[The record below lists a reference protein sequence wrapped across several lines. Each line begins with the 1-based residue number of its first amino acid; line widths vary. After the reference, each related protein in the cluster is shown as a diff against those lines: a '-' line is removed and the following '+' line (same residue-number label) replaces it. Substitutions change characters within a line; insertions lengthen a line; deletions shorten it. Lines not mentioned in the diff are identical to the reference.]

1 MERNRS
7 QQWLDRDELHGYSQ
21 PHLGTDVPVFD
32 PGDQRVGNRRVVGNV
47 KCGYQPFI
55 ALCSAAADSG
65 GRRHPASCWTWL
77 APADNGLGGAITG
90 YNIWRHNGSSWS
102 ELVANTG
109 STARTYTDTDGP
121 AEGQIYQYTVRAINS
136 AGSGEWSE
144 TSSWSELAVE
154 VEDPTESAVPSAPRR
169 LQVDAQSTGVVM
181 VWLAP
186 TDEGTGGAVTGYTI
200 WRWYNNVWSQI
211 ETDTGSTATNYT
223 DTDSLTVGDTYWYS
237 VRAINTS
244 GTGEWS
250 ETSSA
255 VINPALPS
263 APRRFSGDAQSTGV
277 VLDWLAPADS
287 GLGGAVTGYNIWRR
301 HNGVWTEIVDDTG
314 NAQIP
319 TYTDTASLT
328 VGDTYS
334 YALRAINASGEG
346 EWASNVG
353 VVINPG
359 VPSQPRRLVL
369 AETGTGVV
377 LSWLAPADNGLGG
390 AVTGYNIWRWDA
402 LNGWVEVVADTGNT
416 DTTYTDTATLESGW
430 NWWIIRARNASGAG
444 EWSETS
450 GVTTAT
456 NVPSSP
462 TSLIAVKADDGI
474 QLTWEPPMSDGG
486 SPITGYRI
494 WRYDG
499 ITWVI
504 LVDDTGNTETSYLDT
519 TVMILGAGIYFYR
532 VNALTENGS
541 GDFSAIASV
550 DVVGILLVEIMGR
563 DDNRVFGNW
572 WISVR
577 PEITNPTSNFL
588 TYEWTQ
594 VGGITISN
602 TDTEMAHIKFPDGTE
617 NEQSV
622 SITLKVV
629 DLATNVEVI
638 ETMDFLVVA
647 EPDRESLFYY
657 GTTNEIPGVAWYK
670 WTQTWEDLDSSDN
683 PTGAVGLVDSRL
695 HETRAYVKIS
705 DENVLHTPAYV
716 GLLTMKENGTL
727 LFNIAETPDD
737 PGYGDSPNP
746 QLTDYAENNFGLALQ
761 LPNGN
766 KYKWGFDDLTSS
778 DTSDPYTF
786 SSSSVSTAGQANN
799 QSFRNA
805 LLDFWNARLVIVDR
819 TSSFVDWVNLELIA
833 INPSVSINVV
843 DTTADSESTQTISGL
858 FDDFR
863 NEFEELGIMV
873 ETTSGTLG
881 VLDRDDVSGF
891 WSIPWSAP
899 VVGSGTESSTI
910 TITVENTFNRETED
924 SATILTR
931 STFQPIF
938 PDNLVVSD
946 IISLKPEDELKDVT
960 NVVTVPVRQFDVTG
974 EIELWSLQES
984 IELGPEE
991 LRSFLITYP
1000 DDAAPRSHLA
1010 VNNWTKLKLREDP
1023 EFVFGPTPNTFGSK
1037 GGEVDEARRT
1047 RNLYAEQTPVWADEY
1062 KNSSSLIVK
1071 LLGSSRS
1078 GEVYEAYSKGEW
1090 VEVSPIF
1097 PDYAANSQSDGNGDD
1112 RTNDLEIEVDD
1123 GGNTRKLIVKN
1134 SHTSDTIFL
1143 TTLRSRGRVI
1153 QEIQKATIEIRNESS
1168 VNAYGVK
1175 NYRSESQFLS
1185 TFAHAHE
1192 YGTHVLYLYS
1202 EPVLKI
1208 KVRFQANLS
1217 LFLTYSLRLSD
1228 RVALTREG
1236 ETEEYF
1242 VEAIEH
1248 FIEEGLRHDMQLTL
1262 SSAPPGNVIILG
1274 TGPALGEGTLGR

>member
-1 MERNRS
+1 M
-7 QQWLDRDELHGYSQ
+7 
-21 PHLGTDVPVFD
+21 T
-32 PGDQRVGNRRVVGNV
+32 
-47 KCGYQPFI
+47 I
-55 ALCSAAADSG
+55 
-65 GRRHPASCWTWL
+65 
-77 APADNGLGGAITG
+77 NGI
-90 YNIWRHNGSSWS
+90 
-102 ELVANTG
+102 
-109 STARTYTDTDGP
+109 
-121 AEGQIYQYTVRAINS
+121 
-136 AGSGEWSE
+136 
-144 TSSWSELAVE
+144 
-154 VEDPTESAVPSAPRR
+154 
-169 LQVDAQSTGVVM
+169 
-181 VWLAP
+181 
-186 TDEGTGGAVTGYTI
+186 
-200 WRWYNNVWSQI
+200 
-211 ETDTGSTATNYT
+211 
-223 DTDSLTVGDTYWYS
+223 
-237 VRAINTS
+237 
-244 GTGEWS
+244 
-250 ETSSA
+250 
-255 VINPALPS
+255 
-263 APRRFSGDAQSTGV
+263 
-277 VLDWLAPADS
+277 
-287 GLGGAVTGYNIWRR
+287 
-301 HNGVWTEIVDDTG
+301 
-314 NAQIP
+314 
-319 TYTDTASLT
+319 
-328 VGDTYS
+328 
-334 YALRAINASGEG
+334 
-346 EWASNVG
+346 
-353 VVINPG
+353 
-359 VPSQPRRLVL
+359 
-369 AETGTGVV
+369 
-377 LSWLAPADNGLGG
+377 
-390 AVTGYNIWRWDA
+390 
-402 LNGWVEVVADTGNT
+402 
-416 DTTYTDTATLESGW
+416 
-430 NWWIIRARNASGAG
+430 
-444 EWSETS
+444 
-450 GVTTAT
+450 
-456 NVPSSP
+456 
-462 TSLIAVKADDGI
+462 
-474 QLTWEPPMSDGG
+474 
-486 SPITGYRI
+486 
-494 WRYDG
+494 
-499 ITWVI
+499 
-504 LVDDTGNTETSYLDT
+504 
-519 TVMILGAGIYFYR
+519 
-532 VNALTENGS
+532 
-541 GDFSAIASV
+541 GDFSAVASIQITGLLS
-550 DVVGILLVEIMGR
+550 VVMPTR
-563 DDNRVFGNW
+563 SDNRVFGNW
-572 WISVR
+572 WVSLIPDV
-577 PEITNPTSNFL
+577 TNPNNDIL
-588 TYEWTQ
+588 LYEWSQ
-594 VGGITISN
+594 DGGIIISL
-602 TDTEMAHIKFPDGTE
+602 TDSKDTYIKFPDGIDIDK
-617 NEQSV
+617 NVSV
-622 SITLKVV
+622 TLSITNIV
-629 DLATNVEVI
+629 TNYQI
-638 ETMDFLVVA
+638 IDTIDFVVVA
-647 EPDRESLFYY
+647 ESDRASLFHY
-657 GTTNEIPGVAWYK
+657 GVTNEIPGVIWYD
-670 WTQTWEDLDSSDN
+670 WTQTWEDLDSSGN
-683 PTGAVGLVDSRL
+683 PTGDVGLVDSRL

-727 LFNIAETPDD
+727 LFNLAETPDD
-737 PGYGDSPNP
+737 PDYGASPNP
-746 QLTDYAENNFGLALQ
+746 QLTDYSENNLGLALQ
-761 LPNGN
+761 LPNDN
-766 KYKWGFDDLTSS
+766 QYKWGFDDLTGS

-863 NEFEELGIMV
+863 NEFEEIGIMV

-1047 RNLYAEQTPVWADEY
+1047 RNLYAGQTPVWTDEY

-1143 TTLRSRGRVI
+1143 TTLRSRGRII
-1153 QEIQKATIEIRNESS
+1153 QEIQKATVEIRNESS

-1217 LFLTYSLRLSD
+1217 LFLTYSLKLSD

-1248 FIEEGLRHDMQLTL
+1248 FIEDGLRHDMQLTL

>member
-1 MERNRS
+1 M
-7 QQWLDRDELHGYSQ
+7 
-21 PHLGTDVPVFD
+21 
-32 PGDQRVGNRRVVGNV
+32 
-47 KCGYQPFI
+47 
-55 ALCSAAADSG
+55 
-65 GRRHPASCWTWL
+65 TWL
-77 APADNGLGGAITG
+77 VPSSSGTGGAISG
-90 YNIWRHNGSSWS
+90 YNIWRGHADVWT
-102 ELVANTG
+102 EIVANTG
-109 STARTYTDTDGP
+109 NTNLAYTDT
-121 AEGQIYQYTVRAINS
+121 
-136 AGSGEWSE
+136 
-144 TSSWSELAVE
+144 
-154 VEDPTESAVPSAPRR
+154 
-169 LQVDAQSTGVVM
+169 
-181 VWLAP
+181 
-186 TDEGTGGAVTGYTI
+186 
-200 WRWYNNVWSQI
+200 
-211 ETDTGSTATNYT
+211 AT
-223 DTDSLTVGDTYWYS
+223 LIVGDTYWYTL
-237 VRAINTS
+237 RAINPS
-244 GTGEWS
+244 GNGEWS

-255 VINPALPS
+255 VINPDLPS
-263 APRRFSGDAQSTGV
+263 APRRFVGDAQS
-277 VLDWLAPADS
+277 
-287 GLGGAVTGYNIWRR
+287 
-301 HNGVWTEIVDDTG
+301 
-314 NAQIP
+314 
-319 TYTDTASLT
+319 
-328 VGDTYS
+328 
-334 YALRAINASGEG
+334 
-346 EWASNVG
+346 
-353 VVINPG
+353 
-359 VPSQPRRLVL
+359 
-369 AETGTGVV
+369 TGVV
-377 LSWLAPADNGLGG
+377 LSWLAPADTGLGG
-390 AVTGYNIWRWDA
+390 DITGYNIWRWYNDVWTEIVVDTGNTNLVYTDTATLVLGKTYWYTIRATNGSGNGEWAETTGAVINPSLPSAPRRLVGDAQSSGVVLAWLAPVDEGLGGDITGYNIWRWHANVWTEIVADTSNTDTEYTDTTNLTVGDTYWYTLRAINAEGGGEWAETTGVVINPSLPSAPRRLIVSEGTTGIVLNWLVPIDTGLGGVITGYNIWRWDEVG
-402 LNGWVEVVADTGNT
+402 GWLEIVD
-416 DTTYTDTATLESGW
+416 DTASTALTYIDTSTLDEGW
-430 NWWIIRARNASGAG
+430 HHYAVRAINASGEG

-456 NVPSSP
+456 NVPGP
-462 TSLIAVKADDGI
+462 PQSLFAIDTASGIELSWTAPADDGG
-474 QLTWEPPMSDGG
+474 T
-486 SPITGYRI
+486 PITGYRI
-494 WRYDG
+494 WRSDG
-499 ITWVI
+499 VDWTE
-504 LVDDTGNTETSYLDT
+504 LVADTGSVDT
-519 TVMILGAGIYFYR
+519 IYVDTMVKSIGDGIYFYR
-532 VNALTENGS
+532 VQALTINGI
-541 GDFSAIASV
+541 GDFSAVASIQITGLLS
-550 DVVGILLVEIMGR
+550 VVMPTR
-563 DDNRVFGNW
+563 SDNRVFGNW
-572 WISVR
+572 WVSLIPDV
-577 PEITNPTSNFL
+577 TNPNNDIL
-588 TYEWTQ
+588 LYEWSQ
-594 VGGITISN
+594 DGGIIVSL
-602 TDTEMAHIKFPDGTE
+602 TDSKDTYIKFPDGIDTDK
-617 NEQSV
+617 NVSATL
-622 SITLKVV
+622 SITNIV
-629 DLATNVEVI
+629 TNYQI
-638 ETMDFLVVA
+638 IDTIDFVVVA
-647 EPDRESLFYY
+647 EPDRASLFHY
-657 GTTNEIPGVAWYK
+657 GVTNEIPGVIWYD

-683 PTGAVGLVDSRL
+683 PTGDVGLVDSRL

-716 GLLTMKENGTL
+716 GLLTMKKNGTL
-727 LFNIAETPDD
+727 LFNLAETPDD
-737 PGYGDSPNP
+737 PGYGASPNP

-761 LPNGN
+761 LPNDN
-766 KYKWGFDDLTSS
+766 QYKWGFDDLTGS

-833 INPSVSINVV
+833 INPSVSIDVV
-843 DTTADSESTQTISGL
+843 DTTADSESIQTISGL

-863 NEFEELGIMV
+863 NEFEEIGIMV

-910 TITVENTFNRETED
+910 TITVENTFNRDAED

-946 IISLKPEDELKDVT
+946 IISIKPEDELKDVT

-1123 GGNTRKLIVKN
+1123 GGNTRRLIVKN

-1143 TTLRSRGRVI
+1143 TTLRSRGRII

-1185 TFAHAHE
+1185 TFDQAHE

-1208 KVRFQANLS
+1208 KVRFQANDA
-1217 LFLTYSLRLSD
+1217 LFLTYSLKLSD